1 MATQDAFLRLFGTT
15 SAAGVKTGDD
25 MTSTTITSDVIK
37 CGSSGADADHGLTAW
52 NHGFGSVGGQARL
65 VVLVGTVMNPTTSAI
80 FTLTQ
85 GSNAAV
91 TADTVVLY
99 TETILVAGLTA
110 DTVIID
116 VPLPEITDQY
126 IDFEVVNVGGD
137 PSTGTLSAW
146 IQLGSTRGH
155 GVVR

>member
-15 SAAGVKTGDD
+15 SAAGVKTGDA
-25 MTSTTITSDVIK
+25 MTSTTMTSDVIK

-52 NHGFGSVGGQARL
+52 NHGFGAMGGPARL
-65 VVLVGTVMNPTTSAI
+65 VVLIGTVMNPITSAS

-85 GSNAAV
+85 GSDAAV
-91 TADTVVLY
+91 TTDTVVLY
-99 TETILVAGLTA
+99 TETILTAALTA

-126 IDFEVVNVGGD
+126 IDFEVVNIGGD
-137 PSTGTLSAW
+137 ATTGTLSAW